1 MSSVDANSTASA
13 AGADEEGAP
22 RPGPDLSELD
32 LHGPRANQDAAVIA
46 LDEEPASD
54 GRVARG
60 QRTRRNV
67 ADALV
72 SLLAEG
78 DAEPT
83 ARAVAERAGVS
94 LRLVFHHFADMD
106 DLYHYVA
113 ALQLRYEWSTLA
125 RVSPDLDLPTR
136 VDRTAAERAVLFE
149 RVGPVRR
156 AIARR
161 TSSPGVKRATAAA
174 DALLLEHL
182 KDTFTPELD
191 ALSEAER
198 AERLEAVDTVA
209 SWEAWDRMRR
219 TSGLQV
225 RAAQRVMARLLLSCC
240 REFADPDMVRAA
252 VGAAAPAR

>member
-1 MSSVDANSTASA
+1 MDANSTASA
-13 AGADEEGAP
+13 AGAEEAGAL
-22 RPGPDLSELD
+22 RVGTGLSELD
-32 LHGPRANQDAAVIA
+32 VHRPQEEADATIIA

-78 DAEPT
+78 DSEPT

-113 ALQLRYEWSTLA
+113 ALQLRCEWSTLA
-125 RVSPDLDLPTR
+125 RVSPALDLPAR
-136 VDRTAAERAVLFE
+136 VDRTAAERAELYE
-149 RVGPVRR
+149 RIGPVRR
-156 AIARR
+156 VISRR
-161 TSSPGVKRATAAA
+161 TSSPGVKRAMAAA

-182 KDTFTPELD
+182 KYTFTPELD
-191 ALSEAER
+191 ALSESER
-198 AERLEAVDTVA
+198 AEQLEALDTAA

-225 RAAQRVMARLLLSCC
+225 RAAQRVMARLLLASCH
-240 REFADPDMVRAA
+240 EFAEADTARA
-252 VGAAAPAR
+252 VGAAVPAR

>member
-1 MSSVDANSTASA
+1 MDSTSSATA
-13 AGADEEGAP
+13 AGAEEDEALRLDP
-22 RPGPDLSELD
+22 ALSEFD
-32 LHGPRANQDAAVIA
+32 GRSTRSDGGADVFA
-46 LDEEPASD
+46 LDDEPASD

-72 SLLAEG
+72 SLLADG

-113 ALQLRYEWSTLA
+113 ALQLRQEWSALP
-125 RVSPDLDLPTR
+125 RLSPDLDLPTR
-136 VDRTAAERAVLFE
+136 VERTAAHRAELFE
-149 RVGPVRR
+149 RIGPVRR
-156 AIARR
+156 AVARR
-161 TSSPGVKRATAAA
+161 TGSPGVKGATAAA

-182 KDTFTPELD
+182 KYTFTPELD
-191 ALSEAER
+191 PLSPSER
-198 AERLEAVDTVA
+198 AERLDALDTAA

-225 RAAQRVMARLLLSCC
+225 PAAQRVMARLLLSCS
-240 REFADPDMVRAA
+240 RELVA
-252 VGAAAPAR
+252 VPAS